1 MPSSQVPEI
10 LPTHSAD
17 HPLANS
23 LSSSQSTIKWLGEIS
38 SNEGLHNPERKRVTR
53 ACIRCRKRKI
63 RCSGGTPC
71 MSCTNAPQQ
80 CECEYDQRR
89 SSLEKGTANGCTKN
103 THNINHESFEQGL
116 LTFPLDQNE
125 RGAQNSTPQ
134 QHLPRSNVAPSMA
147 PSLAIDPSGPP
158 RLSELHLH
166 AHSLGC
172 GCHDG
177 SPACDQNITRQ
188 PRDQQLFADC
198 EAGRNGPSKLRAQ
211 DLGQLE
217 TGDTEHPHRKSCLKP
232 RHVLG
237 NTENHTKVKK
247 GGDEGKNLNTACL
260 AHGKPKIVD
269 KMISVS
275 GDGIKIKTL
284 KQRRRMLRNRQSA
297 SRQRKRL
304 HAKNLVHLNNQY
316 VATIAHLKADLQ
328 WKQLA
333 PQVELNRELLEQISA
348 EKETMGRKHNTE
360 MILVR
365 EDIGALIDTI
375 QGLVNILRHN
385 GMACT
390 IQLPPTPPGGLEE
403 NNGESSQILNPGSPV
418 ERSSV

>member
-1 MPSSQVPEI
+1 MLI
-10 LPTHSAD
+10 
-17 HPLANS
+17 
-23 LSSSQSTIKWLGEIS
+23 
-38 SNEGLHNPERKRVTR
+38 
-53 ACIRCRKRKI
+53 
-63 RCSGGTPC
+63 
-71 MSCTNAPQQ
+71 
-80 CECEYDQRR
+80 Y
-89 SSLEKGTANGCTKN
+89 
-103 THNINHESFEQGL
+103 SF
-116 LTFPLDQNE
+116 
-125 RGAQNSTPQ
+125 R
-134 QHLPRSNVAPSMA
+134 
-147 PSLAIDPSGPP
+147 
-158 RLSELHLH
+158 
-166 AHSLGC
+166 
-172 GCHDG
+172 
-177 SPACDQNITRQ
+177 
-188 PRDQQLFADC
+188 
-198 EAGRNGPSKLRAQ
+198 
-211 DLGQLE
+211 
-217 TGDTEHPHRKSCLKP
+217 
-232 RHVLG
+232 
-237 NTENHTKVKK
+237 
-247 GGDEGKNLNTACL
+247 
-260 AHGKPKIVD
+260 
-269 KMISVS
+269 
-275 GDGIKIKTL
+275 
-284 KQRRRMLRNRQSA
+284 